1 MKQVTRLKLKPN
13 PLLNG
18 KVYTAAAIYATLNN
32 IQKQHIDGVLDVY
45 APILREGMQYPS
57 IAWQWKNDAYNNRYR
72 HG

>member
-1 MKQVTRLKLKPN
+1 MTTRIKLRPN
-13 PLLNG
+13 KNLNG
-18 KVYTAAAIYATLNN
+18 KVYTMQDIYATLNN

-45 APILREGMQYPS
+45 APIMREGMQYPS